1 VSRLYPAVT
10 PCHDAGVLPYAA
22 YLRVY
27 EPLSAFPQADGRRWA
42 EYAASGSRPRR
53 AGALAAEQAD
63 SLRRAMALPPLPAPE
78 RESDHA
84 YVRWSEGVTYVCPW
98 QTRLRSWLALT
109 RLRTAAPTLT
119 RAAFSANQAEAAVR
133 DFARWRSQ
141 ESSPRVY
148 IQASTWSVPFAWFVP
163 FAPDERWLVLGTPSE
178 PGECGQATV
187 SGTRTLVYATAMTQA
202 RTRVAK
208 ALGVTRRTRGLA
220 AARALGG
227 DPAAVAAELKEVGAW
242 LEEFHPQALVEL
254 DYGGL
259 VHLLDDSALCAD
271 QSVAEVSAAISA
283 VSAGEIEFAT
293 AMYYRFTRRWQ
304 ALEALE
310 QAS

>member
-1 VSRLYPAVT
+1 V
-10 PCHDAGVLPYAA
+10 VLPYAA

-27 EPLSAFPQADGRRWA
+27 EPLSAFSEAEGQRWA
-42 EYAASGSRPRR
+42 AYAASADRPRR

-63 SLRRAMALPPLPAPE
+63 SLRRAVALTPVPAPR

-84 YVRWSEGVTYVCPW
+84 YVRWLDGVTYVCPW

-109 RLRTAAPTLT
+109 RLRASAPSLT
-119 RAAFSANQAEAAVR
+119 EAAFSAGQADAAVR

-141 ESSPRVY
+141 ESSPRVH
-148 IQASTWSVPFAWFVP
+148 IQASTWWVPFAWFVP

-178 PGECGQATV
+178 PGDGGRATAA
-187 SGTRTLVYATAMTQA
+187 GTRTLVYATAMAQA

-208 ALGVTRRTRGLA
+208 ALGVLRRARGLPA
-220 AARALGG
+220 AGALGG
-227 DPAAVAAELKEVGAW
+227 DPVTMGADLKLLGAW
-242 LEEFHPQALVEL
+242 LEEFHPHALVEL

-259 VHLLDDSALCAD
+259 VHLLDDDALCAD

-293 AMYYRFTRRWQ
+293 AMCQRFTGRWR